1 MDPYRQVVLAARP
14 EGLPRTG
21 DFRLETGP
29 TPEPLEGQVLV
40 ATKFLSL
47 DPLHGAVA

>member
-14 EGLPRTG
+14 EGLPRAG
-21 DFRLETGP
+21 NFRVETGP
-29 TPEPLEGQVLV
+29 MPEPLEGQVLV

-47 DPLHGAVA
+47 A